1 MSFFECPKAEVQTPE
16 DCPASIEQVIV
27 PRTRDIG
34 GFEVRRVL
42 PSRERRTIGPF
53 VFFDQMGLGHFK
65 PGQGLDVRPHPHI
78 GLATI
83 TYLFS
88 GEIMHRDSLGT
99 RMVIRP
105 GAVNLMTAGRGIV
118 HSERS
123 PEETRS
129 RDSEL
134 FGLQAWIALPKP
146 YEESD
151 PDFSHHAATD
161 LPIIEDGGVRARVL
175 AGSAYGETAPVP
187 VRSET
192 LYVDIDLSPGARL
205 PIDSP
210 HEERGLYIAD
220 GSVEGDG
227 QSYPAGQLLV
237 LKSGGHFT
245 LASEHGARLALLGG
259 EPLDGPR
266 HLWWNFVHS
275 DKGRIEQAKA
285 DWVAG
290 RFDRVIDDPEWI
302 PLPED

>member
-1 MSFFECPKAEVQTPE
+1 MSFFDCPKAEVHTPD
-16 DCPASIEQVIV
+16 DCPASIAQVVI

-88 GEIMHRDSLGT
+88 GEIMHRDSLNT
-99 RMVIRP
+99 KQVIRP

-123 PEETRS
+123 PDEARALAS
-129 RDSEL
+129 DL
-134 FGLQAWIALPKP
+134 FGLQAWIALPKVH
-146 YEESD
+146 EEID
-151 PDFSHHAATD
+151 PDFSHHPAD
-161 LPIIEDGGVRARVL
+161 ELPVIEDSGGRARVL
-175 AGSAYGETAPVP
+175 AGSAYGQTAPVP
-187 VRSET
+187 VRGET
-192 LYVDIDLSPGARL
+192 LYVDIELQAGARL

-210 HEERGLYIAD
+210 HEERGLYIAE
-220 GSVEGDG
+220 GSVEIDG
-227 QSYPAGQLLV
+227 QTYPAGQLLV
-237 LKSGGHFT
+237 LKHGAHFMI
-245 LASEHGARLALLGG
+245 ASQTGARLALLGG

-290 RFDRVIDDPEWI
+290 RFDQVIDDSEWI
-302 PLPED
+302 PLPES

>member
-1 MSFFECPKAEVQTPE
+1 MSFFECPNAEIHTPE
-16 DCPASIEQVIV
+16 ECPAAVAQVIV

-65 PGQGLDVRPHPHI
+65 PGRGLDVRPHPHI

-88 GEIMHRDSLGT
+88 GEIMHRDSLNT
-99 RMVIRP
+99 KQIIRP

-123 PEETRS
+123 PDEARAQA
-129 RDSEL
+129 SEL
-134 FGLQAWIALPKP
+134 FGLQAWIALPRSL
-146 YEESD
+146 EEID
-151 PDFSHHAATD
+151 PDFSHHPAD
-161 LPIIEDGGVRARVL
+161 ELPVIEDGGVRVRVL
-175 AGSAYGETAPVP
+175 AGSAYGHSARVP
-187 VRSET
+187 VKSET
-192 LYVDIDLSPGARL
+192 LYVDIELEPGARL

-210 HEERGLYIAD
+210 HDERGLYIAD
-220 GSVEGDG
+220 GSVDVDG
-227 QSYPAGQLLV
+227 QTYPAGQLLV
-237 LKSGGHFT
+237 LKHGAHFT
-245 LASEHGARLALLGG
+245 IGTQTGARVALLGG

-275 DKGRIEQAKA
+275 DKDRIEQAKA

-290 RFDRVIDDPEWI
+290 RFDKVIDDPEWI
-302 PLPED
+302 PLPEN

>member
-1 MSFFECPKAEVQTPE
+1 MSYFECPNAEIRTPK
-16 DCPASIEQVIV
+16 DCPAAVEQVIV

-42 PSRERRTIGPF
+42 PSKERRTVGPF
-53 VFFDQMGLGHFK
+53 VFFDQMGLGAFE

-88 GEIMHRDSLGT
+88 GEIMHRDSLNT
-99 RMVIRP
+99 KQVIRP

-123 PEETRS
+123 PDEARAQA
-129 RDSEL
+129 SEL
-134 FGLQAWIALPKP
+134 FGLQAWIALPKAL
-146 YEESD
+146 EEID
-151 PDFSHHAATD
+151 PDFSHHPVD
-161 LPIIEDGGVRARVL
+161 ELPVIEDGGARARIL
-175 AGSAYGETAPVP
+175 AGSAYGQAAPVP

-192 LYVDIDLSPGARL
+192 LYVDIELQPGARL

-210 HEERGLYIAD
+210 HEERGLYIA
-220 GSVEGDG
+220 EGTVDVDG

-237 LKSGGHFT
+237 LKPGAHFT
-245 LASEHGARLALLGG
+245 LGTQTGARVALLGG

-275 DKGRIEQAKA
+275 DKERIEQARA

-290 RFDRVIDDPEWI
+290 RFDQVIDDSEWI
-302 PLPED
+302 PLPDH

>member
-1 MSFFECPKAEVQTPE
+1 MSFFECPNAQVQTPE
-16 DCPASIEQVIV
+16 DCPASVDQVIV

-42 PSRERRTIGPF
+42 PSHERRTIGPF
-53 VFFDQMGLGHFK
+53 VFFDQMGLGAFK

-99 RMVIRP
+99 KLVIRP
-105 GAVNLMTAGRGIV
+105 CAVNLMTAGRGIV

-123 PEETRS
+123 PDEIRAHA
-129 RDSEL
+129 SEL
-134 FGLQAWIALPKP
+134 FGLQAWIALPKSD
-146 YEESD
+146 EEID
-151 PDFSHHAATD
+151 PDFSHHPASE
-161 LPIIEDGGVRARVL
+161 LPVIEEAGARTRVL
-175 AGSAYGETAPVP
+175 VGSAYGQTAAVP

-192 LYVDIDLSPGARL
+192 LYVDIELQPGARL

-210 HEERGLYIAD
+210 HEERGLYIAE
-220 GSVEGDG
+220 GSVEVDG
-227 QSYPAGQLLV
+227 QTYPAGQLLV
-237 LKSGGHFT
+237 LKHGAHFT
-245 LASEHGARLALLGG
+245 IGTPTGARVALLGG

-275 DKGRIEQAKA
+275 DKDRIEQAKA

-302 PLPED
+302 PLPYQ

>member
-1 MSFFECPKAEVQTPE
+1 MSFFECPNAQVQTPG
-16 DCPASIEQVIV
+16 DCPASIDQVIV

-53 VFFDQMGLGHFK
+53 VFFDQMGLGAFK

-99 RMVIRP
+99 KLVIRP

-123 PEETRS
+123 PDEARS
-129 RDSEL
+129 QSSEL
-134 FGLQAWIALPKP
+134 FGLQAWIALPKSD
-146 YEESD
+146 EEID
-151 PDFSHHAATD
+151 PDFSHHPASE
-161 LPIIEDGGVRARVL
+161 LPVIEESGVRARVL
-175 AGSAYGETAPVP
+175 AGSAYGQTAAVP
-187 VRSET
+187 VRIET
-192 LYVDIDLSPGARL
+192 LYVDIELQPGARL

-210 HEERGLYIAD
+210 HDERGLYIAE
-220 GSVEGDG
+220 GSVEVDG
-227 QSYPAGQLLV
+227 QIYPAGQLLV
-237 LKSGGHFT
+237 LKHGVHFT
-245 LASEHGARLALLGG
+245 ITSPSGARLALLGG
-259 EPLDGPR
+259 ESLDGPR

-275 DKGRIEQAKA
+275 DKDRIEQAKA

-302 PLPED
+302 PLPDQ

>member
-1 MSFFECPKAEVQTPE
+1 MSFFDCPNAQNLTPA
-16 DCPASIEQVIV
+16 DCPASVDQVIV

-42 PSRERRTIGPF
+42 PSSERRTIGPF

-65 PGQGLDVRPHPHI
+65 PGHGLDVRPHPHI

-88 GEIMHRDSLGT
+88 GEIMHRDSLNT
-99 RMVIRP
+99 RQVIRP

-123 PEETRS
+123 PDDARA

-134 FGLQAWIALPKP
+134 FGLQAWIALPKRL
-146 YEESD
+146 EEIE
-151 PDFSHHAATD
+151 PDFSHHPASD
-161 LPIIEDGGVRARVL
+161 LPLIEDGGVRARVL
-175 AGSAYGETAPVP
+175 AGTAYGQVAPVP

-192 LYVDIDLSPGARL
+192 LYVDIELGPGARV

-220 GSVEGDG
+220 GSAEVDG
-227 QSYPAGQLLV
+227 QRYEAGQLLV
-237 LKSGGHFT
+237 LKSGVHFT
-245 LASEHGARLALLGG
+245 LGSERGARLALLGG

-275 DKGRIEQAKA
+275 DKARIEQAKA

-290 RFDRVIDDPEWI
+290 RFDKVIDDPEWI
-302 PLPED
+302 PLPDR

>member
-1 MSFFECPKAEVQTPE
+1 MSFFECPNAENRTSA
-16 DCPASIEQVIV
+16 DCPASVDQVIV

-42 PSRERRTIGPF
+42 PSSERRTIGPF

-88 GEIMHRDSLGT
+88 GEIMHRDSLNT
-99 RMVIRP
+99 RQVIRP

-123 PEETRS
+123 PEDSRA

-134 FGLQAWIALPKP
+134 FGLQAWIALPKEF
-146 YEESD
+146 EEIE
-151 PDFSHHAATD
+151 PDFSHHPAPE
-161 LPIIEDGGVRARVL
+161 LPVIEDGGARARVL
-175 AGSAYGETAPVP
+175 AGAAYGQSAPVP
-187 VRSET
+187 VKSET
-192 LYVDIDLSPGARL
+192 LYVDIELGPGSRV

-220 GSVEGDG
+220 GAVEVDG
-227 QSYPAGQLLV
+227 QSYRAGQLLV
-237 LKSGGHFT
+237 LKSGAHFT
-245 LASEHGARLALLGG
+245 VASAPGARLALLGG

-275 DKGRIEQAKA
+275 DKARIEQAKV

-290 RFDRVIDDPEWI
+290 RFDKVIDDPEWI
-302 PLPED
+302 PLPDD